1 MMKRCLLLVFFGI
14 SLFAQEVQDRLRKQ
28 ALNGDKESM
37 LKLAHE
43 YFHGSE
49 SRRPD
54 RTIASYWYRKAA
66 EAGVPEGMYNYG
78 VCLLNGYGTNRNRYE
93 AVQWFR
99 KAADA
104 GVKMARLHVA
114 TITISGLPEDAKNG
128 SPEIPPLPEYG
139 LSLLKE
145 LAAEQFVPAELAYAQ
160 LLLQRND
167 PAGIGEAVAILNRLA
182 ALKEPPSPALRML
195 ADCKF
200 GGIGMKRDQEGML
213 RLLRQASRL
222 GDAEALGKLA
232 YCYECGRAVPV
243 DMPRAFNLYR
253 LSAERGNAMS
263 QFKYAEFL
271 ANGTL
276 SGKPDLPAA
285 LQWYKRAAEQDNPQ
299 ALFRLGV
306 FCMEGIGLKKNE
318 REASALFFRAAKLG
332 YARAQYN
339 LGCMYAAGQGDLEK
353 DETAAVYWITLA
365 AQKGDAPAQRAL
377 GLRYLEGRGVTRS
390 ITRGEE
396 WLVKAARGGDFEAVE
411 ILRKRGLF

>member
-167 PAGIGEAVAILNRLA
+167 PAGIGESSCRI
-182 ALKEPPSPALRML
+182 E
-195 ADCKF
+195 
-200 GGIGMKRDQEGML
+200 
-213 RLLRQASRL
+213 
-222 GDAEALGKLA
+222 
-232 YCYECGRAVPV
+232 
-243 DMPRAFNLYR
+243 
-253 LSAERGNAMS
+253 
-263 QFKYAEFL
+263 
-271 ANGTL
+271 
-276 SGKPDLPAA
+276 
-285 LQWYKRAAEQDNPQ
+285 RAAVSGFAD
-299 ALFRLGV
+299 ACRLQ
-306 FCMEGIGLKKNE
+306 I
-318 REASALFFRAAKLG
+318 RRD
-332 YARAQYN
+332 RH
-339 LGCMYAAGQGDLEK
+339 
-353 DETAAVYWITLA
+353 ETGSG
-365 AQKGDAPAQRAL
+365 GDAPASAA
-377 GLRYLEGRGVTRS
+377 GVP
-390 ITRGEE
+390 
-396 WLVKAARGGDFEAVE
+396 AR
-411 ILRKRGLF
+411 